1 MIEIDIGLITT
12 FEMTIEEYSLLMLL
26 YEKSFIKIRSYFT
39 DSNKL
44 QSLLE
49 RLMIQGF
56 IYLLEFGEK
65 DNLGDYKIH
74 HLPSYSKEAIDHR
87 VEELIKN
94 YPKSVVRTDGTR
106 DILTGNKER
115 IKVLYKKML
124 GPTGNKDKH
133 ETILKTLQFQVE
145 YFTNRG
151 KLPYMRKLVNWL
163 QQEEWKEYYELMVSD
178 IDRITDTGKEDSKY
192 GHNLL

>member
-12 FEMTIEEYSLLMLL
+12 FDMTIEEYSLLMLM

-39 DSNKL
+39 DNNKL

-56 IYLLEFGEK
+56 IYLQEFGEK

-74 HLPSYSKEAIDHR
+74 HLPSYSREAIDRR
-87 VEELIKN
+87 VEELIEN

-106 DILTGNKER
+106 DILTGSKDR
-115 IKVLYKKML
+115 IKTLYKKML

-133 ETILKTLQFQVE
+133 ETILKTLKFQVD
-145 YFTNRG
+145 YFTNKGR
-151 KLPYMRKLVNWL
+151 LPYMRKLVNWL
-163 QQEEWKEYYELMVSD
+163 QQEEWKEYYELMMSD
-178 IDRITDTGKEDSKY
+178 IDRITNMKGEDLGY